1 MELVLIYIIYSPY
14 FIFRPPRI
22 FQEPVIFLGAGV
34 THPGP
39 RDELSPSI
47 GAVSLISG
55 SVFIVARTV

>member
-1 MELVLIYIIYSPY
+1 MKLVLTYIVYSPY
-14 FIFRPPRI
+14 FTFRPPRI

-47 GAVSLISG
+47 GAVSLISA
-55 SVFIVARTV
+55 SVFIVARTI